1 MTWPASFFS
10 QSLNIR
16 FLHGWRWNHHGS
28 GGPAESQGEAGSLRV
43 LLPIGVSV
51 LAFVVAVSAAALA
64 AALQA
69 VAS

>member
-1 MTWPASFFS
+1 MKAPSE
-10 QSLNIR
+10 L
-16 FLHGWRWNHHGS
+16 
-28 GGPAESQGEAGSLRV
+28 V
-43 LLPIGVSV
+43 DVVLPIGVSV